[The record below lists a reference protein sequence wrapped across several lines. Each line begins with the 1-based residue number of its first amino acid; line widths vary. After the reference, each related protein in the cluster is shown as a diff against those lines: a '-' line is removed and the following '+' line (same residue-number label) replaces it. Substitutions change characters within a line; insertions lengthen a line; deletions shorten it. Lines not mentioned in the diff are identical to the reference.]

1 MRYHID
7 TIPVWDALKK
17 GGECSL
23 CRLRAK
29 IERTDVERYLG
40 ASVMEPDTRLRVN
53 AVGFCPRHQSLLFAQ
68 PNRLGHALM
77 THTRLIEVEK
87 QLLPALA
94 RMKSGKSGSLFKRDG
109 ASPMK
114 AAAQTVREITG
125 GCVICES
132 IEDNM
137 RRYAYT
143 FLHLYK
149 TDDSF
154 RKAFRESRGVC
165 LKDLALLCDMA
176 DEALSAK
183 EQQAFAE
190 DLETI
195 ETAYLKKLE
204 QDIEWFTLKFDYR
217 NADKP
222 WNDSRDAL
230 ERTVNALRG
239 RCVGEVKDE

>member
-17 GGECSL
+17 GGECPL

-29 IERTDVERYLG
+29 IESTDIDRFLG
-40 ASVMEPDTRLRVN
+40 ASVMEPDTRVRVN
-53 AVGFCPRHQSLLFAQ
+53 AVGFCGRHQRLLYAQ

-94 RMKSGKSGSLFKRDG
+94 RMKDGKSGSLFKRGDP
-109 ASPMK
+109 SPMR
-114 AAAQTVREITG
+114 AAADAARAVTG

-149 TDDSF
+149 TDEAF
-154 RKAFRESRGVC
+154 RKALRESRGVC
-165 LKDLALLCDMA
+165 LPDLALLCEMA
-176 DEALSAK
+176 EEALSAG
-183 EQQAFAE
+183 ERRAFAE
-190 DLETI
+190 DLEKI

-230 ERTVNALRG
+230 ERTINYLRG